1 MQKMFK
7 KIPLSGT
14 VGLFRELYNLLTNE
28 RQGKGIAF
36 DGPDEFKGRSIES
49 LWTIRRSV
57 S

>member
-36 DGPDEFKGRSIES
+36 DGPDEFKGRSIET